1 MFDMIEKLFDS
12 IDNLKKAIEMRYE
25 ISKKRATAEYLY
37 RETLGREMAAAKVE
51 GMAATAIYNY
61 CRGLEIVAKR
71 REERDLLIAQEEYL
85 TEQIFYFRTVI
96 KVYEN
101 QANAERKGL

>member
-1 MFDMIEKLFDS
+1 MINKLFDS
-12 IDNLKKAIEMRYE
+12 IDKLRQAIDMRYE
-25 ISKKRATAEYLY
+25 ISKQRATAEYVY
-37 RETLGREMAAAKVE
+37 RETLGREMAAAKVD

-61 CRGLEIVAKR
+61 CRGLESVAKK

-85 TEQIFYFRTVI
+85 TELIFYYRTVI

>member
-1 MFDMIEKLFDS
+1 MDEMINKLFDS
-12 IDNLKKAIEMRYE
+12 IDKLRKAIDKRYE
-25 ISKKRATAEYLY
+25 ISKKRATAEYVY
-37 RETLGREMAAAKVE
+37 RETLGREMAEAKVD

-61 CRGLEIVAKR
+61 CRGLEIVAKK

-85 TEQIFYFRTVI
+85 TELIFYYRAVI

>member
-1 MFDMIEKLFDS
+1 MQEMIEKLFNS
-12 IDNLKKAIEMRYE
+12 IEMLREAIEKRHE
-25 ISKKRATAEYLY
+25 VSQKRAVAEYNY
-37 RETLGREMAAAKVE
+37 REMLGREMAAAKVD

-61 CRGLEIVAKR
+61 CKGLERVAKL
-71 REERDLLIAQEEYL
+71 REQRDLLVAQEDYL
-85 TEQIFYFRTVI
+85 TELIFYYRTVI